1 MDETEPLQAPGAY
14 PVAGQVGDKD
24 ALSVAY
30 QDNIHCTGSVDK
42 NSQLPS
48 GLPGEGGECF

>member
-1 MDETEPLQAPGAY
+1 MDETEPLQAPWAY

-30 QDNIHCTGSVDK
+30 QDNIHRTGSVD
-42 NSQLPS
+42 
-48 GLPGEGGECF
+48 